1 MGTKTARRVTKGVQ
15 GDNAQGRFHI
25 MASDHGSVL
34 ARTARTL
41 RNVLYRNLG
50 YWPCFLD
57 RGTETGGTASHMP
70 KVTLHQLFS
79 QGSAAQDSTASE
91 QSLRPVLRLHSS
103 RKDCCFSSEE
113 EWSPWHREPFAPDPT
128 ARTQPGRSR
137 VVSAFT
143 ALPALAS
150 VQVNGVHTAGT

>member
-1 MGTKTARRVTKGVQ
+1 MHRADFTQWLPTTG
-15 GDNAQGRFHI
+15 
-25 MASDHGSVL
+25 L
-34 ARTARTL
+34 
-41 RNVLYRNLG
+41 
-50 YWPCFLD
+50 YWPTQQERSEMFCTVIWVTGRFLD
-57 RGTETGGTASHMP
+57 RGTETGGTASHTP
-70 KVTLHQLFS
+70 KGTLHQLFS

-91 QSLRPVLRLHSS
+91 QSLRPVLRRHSS

-137 VVSAFT
+137 LVSAFT